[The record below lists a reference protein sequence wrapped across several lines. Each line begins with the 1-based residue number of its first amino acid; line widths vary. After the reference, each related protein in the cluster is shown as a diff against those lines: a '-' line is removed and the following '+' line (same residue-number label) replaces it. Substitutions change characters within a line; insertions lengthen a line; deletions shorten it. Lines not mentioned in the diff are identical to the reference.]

1 MILKRII
8 EKPVEYGSDEKYT
21 ATEYSVGVRY
31 QDVDCS
37 GFWMK
42 PNEIDARYFR
52 LINSSD
58 LDDPENWEEIVADEE
73 WAERMRKVKASK
85 TESEWGMWSVRDEK
99 GQSAL
104 SKAMLLTY
112 GNKEGYHST
121 RRTDI
126 RKITSVSGGD
136 FNALRT
142 LCKAG
147 NQNRSGFWEMAEL
160 IATVE
165 NTVGGYGQMNTDF
178 VLKFAGR
185 VRALERMGAAFV
197 TNNSTRQSWDS
208 YAATHLNP
216 NTTSDA
222 QYNKRANAQV
232 INFDLLE
239 VLFQRKESEW
249 KVEADHFS
257 TNQESIANINNVLRF
272 IYTAEHNTEAT
283 EKCLAR
289 LQSEEPTK
297 EQIKIALIKSLAG
310 NKVCKDIYKERL
322 CNETDNEHHS
332 FYASDIGT
340 IYGWEYKEGV
350 ANAPTAQDFRRGVGN
365 AKSNYAPHYFFT
377 EDNEMITQEM
387 LDDAKAFL
395 SDDTVSEDWLQKIG
409 NWKWEW
415 KGDRVA
421 EGRQALIDSL
431 PTLEAAQ
438 EAYENAETARTDLLN
453 AIEKA
458 ESIFRERVRGIIT
471 LIANYDFTLE

>member
-1 MILKRII
+1 M
-8 EKPVEYGSDEKYT
+8 
-21 ATEYSVGVRY
+21 
-31 QDVDCS
+31 
-37 GFWMK
+37 
-42 PNEIDARYFR
+42 
-52 LINSSD
+52 
-58 LDDPENWEEIVADEE
+58 
-73 WAERMRKVKASK
+73 
-85 TESEWGMWSVRDEK
+85 
-99 GQSAL
+99 
-104 SKAMLLTY
+104 
-112 GNKEGYHST
+112 
-121 RRTDI
+121 
-126 RKITSVSGGD
+126 
-136 FNALRT
+136 
-142 LCKAG
+142 
-147 NQNRSGFWEMAEL
+147 
-160 IATVE
+160 
-165 NTVGGYGQMNTDF
+165 
-178 VLKFAGR
+178 
-185 VRALERMGAAFV
+185 
-197 TNNSTRQSWDS
+197 
-208 YAATHLNP
+208 
-216 NTTSDA
+216 
-222 QYNKRANAQV
+222 
-232 INFDLLE
+232 
-239 VLFQRKESEW
+239 
-249 KVEADHFS
+249 
-257 TNQESIANINNVLRF
+257 
-272 IYTAEHNTEAT
+272 
-283 EKCLAR
+283 
-289 LQSEEPTK
+289 QSEEPTK